1 MGSSGAFL
9 QKTSEFLTQEAINR
23 FNVRVVP
30 DNTVL
35 LSFKLTVG
43 RVAITDG
50 EMATNEA
57 IAHFKLSAK
66 SKLSSEYI
74 YLYLRSFDY
83 SQLGSTSSIAEAVNS
98 KTIRDMQILLPEE
111 ICVTAFTKV
120 IEPLFS
126 EIKSKQSEYEALATL
141 RDTLLPK
148 LLSGEL
154 ASTVDDSLSI
164 EQGRAI

>member
-1 MGSSGAFL
+1 MGNSGVFL
-9 QKTSEFLTQEAINR
+9 QKTSEYLTTEAINR

-43 RVAITDG
+43 RVGIADG

-57 IAHFKLSAK
+57 IAHFKLSPKA
-66 SKLSSEYI
+66 KLSSEYI
-74 YLYLRSFDY
+74 YLYLCSFDY

-98 KTIRDMQILLPEE
+98 KTIRDMKLLVPGAKC
-111 ICVTAFTKV
+111 IYVFTETV
-120 IEPLFS
+120 APLFS
-126 EIKSKQSEYEALATL
+126 EIKSKQTESETLATL

-148 LLSGEL
+148 LLSGDL
-154 ASTVDDSLSI
+154 AV
-164 EQGRAI
+164 